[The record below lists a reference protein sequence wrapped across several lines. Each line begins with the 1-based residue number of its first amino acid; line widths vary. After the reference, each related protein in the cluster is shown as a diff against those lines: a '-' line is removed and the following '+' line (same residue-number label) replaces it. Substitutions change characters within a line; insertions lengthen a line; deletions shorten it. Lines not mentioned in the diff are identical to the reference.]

1 MAQATDEQIKAM
13 KLAKQHIGKAKQ
25 LLGEIEHPQAKV
37 MLNQLDK
44 KASKPNYALVV
55 IVLVVSLLVGG
66 IGGYVLGRES
76 VIAPLRNAFSNPAL
90 PTPDMATLNANAT
103 NMFNTMETSSAL
115 FASTPIEMIIGT
127 P

>member
-1 MAQATDEQIKAM
+1 M
-13 KLAKQHIGKAKQ
+13 KLAKQHIGKARQ

-76 VIAPLRNAFSNPAL
+76 VIAPLRNTFSNPAL